1 MQGIKKGIIELADL
15 IVVNKADNDLQKAAE
30 ITQNDYKTAL
40 NISGKPKNGFEVE
53 VLSNVHL

>member
-40 NISGKPKNGFEVE
+40 NISGKPRKWI
-53 VLSNVHL
+53 